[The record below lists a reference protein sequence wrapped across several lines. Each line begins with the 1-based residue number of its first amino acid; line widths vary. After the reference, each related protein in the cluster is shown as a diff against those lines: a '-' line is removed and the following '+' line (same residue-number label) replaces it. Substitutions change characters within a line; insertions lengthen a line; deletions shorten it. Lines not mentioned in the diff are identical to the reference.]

1 MIDMNRIEHVGIAVR
16 SLKEAVATYE
26 KMGFQIS
33 STEEVEKQKVRVA
46 FIKLGESRI
55 ELLEPTTPDS
65 PIAKFLDKKGA
76 GIHHMAIE
84 VDDLKAKLKEL
95 KQEDFRLIDKKPRQ
109 GAHGLTIAFIHPKA
123 THGVLLELCQQ
134 S

>member
-16 SLKEAVATYE
+16 SLKEAMATYE
-26 KMGFQIS
+26 KMGFKIS
-33 STEEVEKQKVRVA
+33 SPEEVEKQKVRVA

-65 PIAKFLDKKGA
+65 PIAKFLDKKGP

-95 KQEDFRLIDKKPRQ
+95 KQEGFRLIDKKPRQ

-134 S
+134 N